1 MNEERKRVLDLL
13 SEGKINADECERL
26 LNALTAAARVE
37 ERVETPFP
45 NLHRLRPH
53 LHRMHDHIHG
63 RAAGGERRF
72 VQIVVDKDTGEG
84 RTERVRIKVPVK
96 LLKAGISLSGLMPK
110 DVRERVQEALKEKG
124 IDVDPFAL
132 RGTDTDEIIAAL
144 HDLEIDIGNKGEKV
158 RIFTAGSDDD
168 EDDEGDDDGV
178 TRETEGPG
186 GERTVERTIRR
197 RRFRRDSGVAFDGDT
212 SRLSRLGHGLAHAGT
227 SLFRMVLTPFVWL
240 MVAVFLAVRG
250 VLASVAWVA
259 LMIARVV
266 SAPFRWIGRGMIV
279 RASWRRG
286 ITDRTMAA

>member
-37 ERVETPFP
+37 ERAEGPFA

-53 LHRMHDHIHG
+53 LHRMHEHHH
-63 RAAGGERRF
+63 GERRF
-72 VQIVVDKDTGEG
+72 VRIVVDKDTGEG

-144 HDLEIDIGNKGEKV
+144 HNLEIDIGKNGEKV
-158 RIFTAGSDDD
+158 RIFTADD
-168 EDDEGDDDGV
+168 EDDDDDHREGTP
-178 TRETEGPG
+178 TRESEGPA
-186 GERTVERTIRR
+186 GEQTVERTIRR
-197 RRFRRDSGVAFDGDT
+197 RRFRRDSSAFSLRAILMTPMMTVAF
-212 SRLSRLGHGLAHAGT
+212 
-227 SLFRMVLTPFVWL
+227 
-240 MVAVFLAVRG
+240 FLATVARLLLLPIAWITLIAVRII
-250 VLASVAWVA
+250 AFAWRA
-259 LMIARVV
+259 V
-266 SAPFRWIGRGMIV
+266 SAPFRWIARGLV
-279 RASWRRG
+279 ARASWRRG
-286 ITDRTMAA
+286 RLTDRTIAA

>member
-13 SEGKINADECERL
+13 SEGKINADEAERL

-37 ERVETPFP
+37 ERAEVRSEGPFA

-53 LHRMHDHIHG
+53 MHRLHEHFHG
-63 RAAGGERRF
+63 GEGRSAPGGERRF
-72 VQIVVDKDTGEG
+72 VRIVVDKDTGEG

-144 HDLEIDIGNKGEKV
+144 HDLEIDIGKNGEKV
-158 RIFTAGSDDD
+158 RIFTAND
-168 EDDEGDDDGV
+168 EDDDDDD
-178 TRETEGPG
+178 REGTPTHEAEGPA
-186 GERTVERTIRR
+186 GEHTVERTIRR
-197 RRFRRDSGVAFDGDT
+197 RRFRRDSSAFSLRALLMAPVMALVFFVATVARLLLLPIAWITLFAVRVVAFLWRT
-212 SRLSRLGHGLAHAGT
+212 IT
-227 SLFRMVLTPFVWL
+227 
-240 MVAVFLAVRG
+240 
-250 VLASVAWVA
+250 
-259 LMIARVV
+259 
-266 SAPFRWIGRGMIV
+266 APFRWIAHGLIV

-286 ITDRTMAA
+286 RLTDRTIAA

>member
-37 ERVETPFP
+37 ERAEGPFA

-53 LHRMHDHIHG
+53 LHRMHEHHHS
-63 RAAGGERRF
+63 ERRF
-72 VQIVVDKDTGEG
+72 VRIVVDKDTGEG

-132 RGTDTDEIIAAL
+132 RGTDTDEIITAL
-144 HDLEIDIGNKGEKV
+144 HDLEIDIGKNGEKV
-158 RIFTAGSDDD
+158 RIFTADEEEDDD
-168 EDDEGDDDGV
+168 DDDRGSTP
-178 TRETEGPG
+178 TRDAEGPA
-186 GERTVERTIRR
+186 GEHTVERTIRR
-197 RRFRRDSGVAFDGDT
+197 RRFRRDSSAFSLRAILMTPVMTVAF
-212 SRLSRLGHGLAHAGT
+212 
-227 SLFRMVLTPFVWL
+227 
-240 MVAVFLAVRG
+240 FLATVARLLLLPIAWITLIAVRI
-250 VLASVAWVA
+250 VAFAWRA
-259 LMIARVV
+259 V
-266 SAPFRWIGRGMIV
+266 SAPFRWIARGLIA

-286 ITDRTMAA
+286 RLTDRTIAA

>member
-37 ERVETPFP
+37 ERADGPFA

-53 LHRMHDHIHG
+53 LHRMHEHLHG
-63 RAAGGERRF
+63 DGRPAGGERRF
-72 VQIVVDKDTGEG
+72 VRIVVDKDTGEG

-144 HDLEIDIGNKGEKV
+144 HDLEIDIGKNGEKV
-158 RIFTAGSDDD
+158 RIFTANDD
-168 EDDEGDDDGV
+168 EDDDDDDREGTP
-178 TRETEGPG
+178 TRDAEGPA
-186 GERTVERTIRR
+186 GEPTVERTIRR
-197 RRFRRDSGVAFDGDT
+197 RRFRRDSSAFSLRASLMAPVMALAFALAT
-212 SRLSRLGHGLAHAGT
+212 ALRFVLVPIAFVLVIALRLVS
-227 SLFRMVLTPFVWL
+227 F
-240 MVAVFLAVRG
+240 
-250 VLASVAWVA
+250 AW
-259 LMIARVV
+259 RVV
-266 SAPFRWIGRGMIV
+266 TAPFRWIGRGLLV

-286 ITDRTMAA
+286 RLTDRTIAA